1 MYGMVGPRK
10 YELSVNKFVIGIV
23 HKFTIFNK
31 INAVKTVFI
40 TGCQNTPEFALGDV
54 AQATGLKRAK
64 WGHGIEF
71 KGHVEVGIVY
81 LKCLPG
87 NTHEGSETSNDLNAF
102 NEFRCGESILVGAPR

>member
-40 TGCQNTPEFALGDV
+40 TGCQNTPQFALGDA

-64 WGHGIEF
+64 WDRGIEF
-71 KGHVEVGIVY
+71 KGHVEVSIVY
-81 LKCLPG
+81 LK
-87 NTHEGSETSNDLNAF
+87 
-102 NEFRCGESILVGAPR
+102 